1 MITKVQ
7 VFVSTYPQNLI
18 KIILNAACKFCE
30 AGQWKSTGFV
40 NLYHRQIFFS
50 QALSHQG
57 KHYHSL
63 LEERGLILCLI
74 YRAVYLNVIKDFS
87 PRKGAKLFDVSIIAP
102 LENQKKKN
110 PDSEAPLCLKQ
121 KDVKEIRLV
130 VLEELRKSLGV

>member
-1 MITKVQ
+1 MQHASSVKQDNGKALVLSIC
-7 VFVSTYPQNLI
+7 LI
-18 KIILNAACKFCE
+18 LK
-30 AGQWKSTGFV
+30 
-40 NLYHRQIFFS
+40 
-50 QALSHQG
+50 
-57 KHYHSL
+57 
-63 LEERGLILCLI
+63 RGLILCLI

-102 LENQKKKN
+102 LENRKKN

>member
-1 MITKVQ
+1 MQHAGSVKQDNGKALVLSIC
-7 VFVSTYPQNLI
+7 LI
-18 KIILNAACKFCE
+18 LK
-30 AGQWKSTGFV
+30 
-40 NLYHRQIFFS
+40 
-50 QALSHQG
+50 
-57 KHYHSL
+57 
-63 LEERGLILCLI
+63 RGLILCLI

-130 VLEELRKSLGV
+130 VVEELRKSLGV